1 MMYDPPPGYPRASSS
16 PTIIVLV
23 AGLTGVLGFLIGF
36 LTGLGSGELA
46 AAPAPRVTVTVEE
59 RPSPD
64 DTEPTDPAASDPAA
78 SDPAVPDPG
87 TSDPAASDP
96 AASDPA
102 ASDPASDPSA
112 SSPAASVP
120 ATPDPGDPLASMRTL
135 VVGVD
140 IQPGTYRTTGPAGGG
155 GQCYWARMKSA
166 TGGLAD
172 VIDAGMPT
180 GPATVTVLATD
191 KSFQTA
197 GCADWTRA

>member
-1 MMYDPPPGYPRASSS
+1 MMYDPPPGYPRASNS

-46 AAPAPRVTVTVEE
+46 AEPAPRVTVTVEE
-59 RPSPD
+59 RPSD
-64 DTEPTDPAASDPAA
+64 AEPTGAVPSDPAA
-78 SDPAVPDPG
+78 SDPAVPDP
-87 TSDPAASDP
+87 AASDP
-96 AASDPA
+96 AVPDPA
-102 ASDPASDPSA
+102 ASDPASDPFA
-112 SSPAASVP
+112 SSPAASAP

-140 IQPGTYRTTGPAGGG
+140 IQPGTYRTTGPAGGT
-155 GQCYWARMKSA
+155 GQCYWARMNSA

-197 GCADWTRA
+197 GCAEWTRA